1 MPRKIQCR
9 SSGEHVVAAVVAHH
23 DQQRIVLA
31 EAYLVGDFE
40 GEGRG
45 PAAVCADMIAVH
57 EEVGDVLHAV
67 ELHEQPF
74 RCPFGGYV
82 HVVLI
87 IGCRFEEITAGSRVG
102 IPCVGQGYVPGV
114 VAAVLRL
121 EEETPSFVERKY
133 LAGLHR
139 SAGGKEQE
147 CCYVSFHGS
156 RIYYASACK
165 DNTTSVQNQI
175 FEMHAAGCRRA
186 RSRCR
191 TGADSRITAVCGPP
205 RRIAGRISKR
215 RLAGQTARPDGGV
228 RAGGRSVPERRKN
241 IAEIPDKKKRQTAP
255 LRSAASRN
263 VT

>member
-1 MPRKIQCR
+1 M
-9 SSGEHVVAAVVAHH
+9 
-23 DQQRIVLA
+23 
-31 EAYLVGDFE
+31 
-40 GEGRG
+40 
-45 PAAVCADMIAVH
+45 CADMIAVH

-215 RLAGQTARPDGGV
+215 RLAGQTARP
-228 RAGGRSVPERRKN
+228 AAESVPAAAVCRRDGR
-241 IAEIPDKKKRQTAP
+241 ILRRFRIKK
-255 LRSAASRN
+255 AADRASSVCRKQECYLKWELLLTKKTLGCA
-263 VT
+263 VPALGI